1 MISSRFIALA
11 ASAMLAA
18 SCTFAT
24 PQEAT
29 AATAIDQSGHQ
40 PLPTL
45 VPSEGTLAQY
55 SSQKVS
61 LRFAIYS
68 TEEGREPLWSEEQTV
83 ELGAKG
89 EYSVLLG
96 AQSANGLPPQLFAAG
111 EPRWLAVSVNDA
123 EEART
128 LLASVPYAMKA
139 ADAESLAGHAASDF
153 VTHEQLSQFSQLAQS
168 SARSA
173 QQGSAA
179 LPPQQNSSGTVSG
192 SGTAGSVPMW
202 TGTQTQGNSEIVQ
215 VGTDI
220 GINEATPGATLDVG
234 GTAMF
239 RGTATLPAEATATT
253 SAGYRSQLLDFTD
266 SAWST
271 TTKAPIAQTW
281 RIYATEAGNNT
292 ASPTSSLNFQFQNG
306 AGTATPTVLSIAQTG
321 VISFAPAQTFPG
333 TIKSVAAASPVTATT
348 TAGAVSLGLNTSA
361 LETSLNSV
369 YPQLGSYN
377 KFTSGASFGGE
388 TTLSGNSTDWMLV
401 ATNAGAGKGTIL
413 GQAVGTSTGIEGAS
427 PGGIG
432 VEGATDT
439 GYGVYGIANTSGTAV
454 YGGAFG
460 SGPAGSFW
468 SQNASGPAVNVSNV
482 AGGDGLHS
490 SSTTGLGIS
499 GSTTSG
505 SGVYGYATTGSA
517 ITAVASTGFAG
528 NFSNNTTYNA
538 TISATNNGAGNAGIF
553 NNNSASHVAL
563 AGVNDSTD
571 SAAIG
576 TYGSVS
582 NGDAVY
588 GVSTAGS
595 GIYGTSTS
603 GFGVYGTTAGG
614 TGISGVAGIA
624 TGAANGVYGYSSTG
638 IGVFAAT
645 SESGAEAL
653 LADGGTNS
661 PGVYAQS
668 VNSSAVI
675 GHSTNANG
683 GFFVTENSN
692 TTALGTFNEGNGD
705 SGALF
710 SVFSA
715 GSPKGSCGVGG
726 SGSLSCTGQLKSLV
740 DASGGTR
747 KVETYA
753 VQSHENWMEDF
764 GSGELQKGVAVVKI
778 DPVFAETVS
787 ETADYHVF
795 ITPNGDS
802 QGLYVI
808 RKTADSFEVRESG
821 GGTSSLSFDFRI
833 VAKRRGYEG
842 QRHVDVTERF
852 KAEKA
857 ILPPHRRADMAA
869 HAAHAEVEANPV
881 EPHSVPVDTGTRH
894 GVGPEP
900 ANRP

>member
-1 MISSRFIALA
+1 
-11 ASAMLAA
+11 
-18 SCTFAT
+18 
-24 PQEAT
+24 
-29 AATAIDQSGHQ
+29 
-40 PLPTL
+40 
-45 VPSEGTLAQY
+45 
-55 SSQKVS
+55 
-61 LRFAIYS
+61 
-68 TEEGREPLWSEEQTV
+68 
-83 ELGAKG
+83 
-89 EYSVLLG
+89 
-96 AQSANGLPPQLFAAG
+96 
-111 EPRWLAVSVNDA
+111 
-123 EEART
+123 
-128 LLASVPYAMKA
+128 
-139 ADAESLAGHAASDF
+139 
-153 VTHEQLSQFSQLAQS
+153 
-168 SARSA
+168 
-173 QQGSAA
+173 
-179 LPPQQNSSGTVSG
+179 
-192 SGTAGSVPMW
+192 
-202 TGTQTQGNSEIVQ
+202 
-215 VGTDI
+215 
-220 GINEATPGATLDVG
+220 
-234 GTAMF
+234 
-239 RGTATLPAEATATT
+239 
-253 SAGYRSQLLDFTD
+253 
-266 SAWST
+266 
-271 TTKAPIAQTW
+271 
-281 RIYATEAGNNT
+281 
-292 ASPTSSLNFQFQNG
+292 
-306 AGTATPTVLSIAQTG
+306 
-321 VISFAPAQTFPG
+321 
-333 TIKSVAAASPVTATT
+333 
-348 TAGAVSLGLNTSA
+348 
-361 LETSLNSV
+361 
-369 YPQLGSYN
+369 
-377 KFTSGASFGGE
+377 
-388 TTLSGNSTDWMLV
+388 
-401 ATNAGAGKGTIL
+401 
-413 GQAVGTSTGIEGAS
+413 
-427 PGGIG
+427 
-432 VEGATDT
+432 
-439 GYGVYGIANTSGTAV
+439 
-454 YGGAFG
+454 
-460 SGPAGSFW
+460 
-468 SQNASGPAVNVSNV
+468 
-482 AGGDGLHS
+482 
-490 SSTTGLGIS
+490 
-499 GSTTSG
+499 
-505 SGVYGYATTGSA
+505 
-517 ITAVASTGFAG
+517 
-528 NFSNNTTYNA
+528 
-538 TISATNNGAGNAGIF
+538 
-553 NNNSASHVAL
+553 
-563 AGVNDSTD
+563 
-571 SAAIG
+571 
-576 TYGSVS
+576 
-582 NGDAVY
+582 VY

-653 LADGGTNS
+653 YADGGTNS

-753 VQSHENWMEDF
+753 VQSPENWMEDF